1 MSRLSTKTK
10 GLPVTRF
17 YTKPGSNPLDDVRYV
32 KRASRIADADGTLVF
47 EMNDVEVPE
56 SWSQLA
62 TDILASKY
70 CRPMNGDASKRE
82 NSARQVVGRVAGTI
96 RKAGEKGGYFAGAA
110 AAEVFEAELSFLLLN
125 QYAAFNT
132 PVWLNCGLSQ
142 AYGLKG
148 QGGNWFVDAATGRAE
163 ETPDAYSRPQVSA
176 CFIQSLDDSLSSV
189 FELSKNEA
197 RIFKYGSGS
206 GTNFSRIR
214 SRHEKLSTG
223 GSSSG
228 LMFFLEV
235 LDKGAGAIKSG
246 GIGRRAAKMVCLDA
260 DHPEIEDFIQWK
272 QREEKKVAVLV
283 AAGYDSDFN
292 GEAYRTVS
300 GQNSNNSIR
309 VTDEF
314 MKAVRDDGPWSTTL
328 RTTGKVH
335 ETLSARK
342 LMKTIAQAAWSC
354 ADPGLQFD
362 TTINRFHTCP
372 NTDRIRGSNPCS
384 EYMFLDDTA
393 CNLASLNLVKY
404 LREDGSFDVPAFR
417 HAARLIFLA
426 QEILVGFSSYPTR
439 KIAENTHAYRPLGL
453 GYANLGS
460 LLMIQGLAYDS
471 GRARSWAGAL
481 TALMTGEA
489 YCASAEI
496 AASRGAFDGFAANRE
511 PMLDV
516 MRLHRAAVDDVEK
529 GCPEDVLDAAQQA
542 WDDALTLGEK
552 HGYRN
557 AQATV
562 LAPTG
567 TIGLLMDCDTTG
579 IEPDFALVKFKKLSG
594 GGTLKIVNGSVEKA
608 LLGLGYS
615 AAQAERIVAHVL
627 ETGSAEDALDL
638 REEHLPVF
646 DCANP
651 SSAGGRFIAPLGH
664 ARMMAAAQPFLS
676 GAISKTI
683 NMPHQATVADI
694 ESAYIESWKLGL
706 KAVALYRDGCK
717 LSQPLSVT
725 QKKGA
730 AGDAEAA
737 VAGSILERR
746 YLPQKRS
753 GHTVETALNGQ
764 KLYIRT
770 GEYPDGRLGEVFL
783 DFGKPGSPLQ
793 EMLNCL
799 SISVSLGL
807 QYGVPLQDLVDRL
820 TFTRFEPSGS
830 VRHPRVK
837 QASSVVD
844 LVFRVLGVDYL
855 GRADLAHVA
864 PEPVPAQELA
874 LAAAPA
880 ANADSADAHLSRLMG
895 DAPFCAHCG
904 HVTVRSGSC
913 YKCLNC
919 GNSMGCS

>member
-1 MSRLSTKTK
+1 MTRPASKTK
-10 GLPVTRF
+10 GLAIQRF
-17 YTKPGSNPLDDVRYV
+17 FTKPSSNPLDEVRYRRV
-32 KRASRIADADGTLVF
+32 SSRIADADGTAVF
-47 EMNDVEVPE
+47 EMSDVEVPE
-56 SWSQLA
+56 EWSQLA
-62 TDILASKY
+62 ADILASKY
-70 CRPMNGDASKRE
+70 CRPMNADASRRE

-96 RKAGEKGGYFAGAA
+96 RKAGEEGGYFAGAA
-110 AAEVFEAELSFLLLN
+110 AAAAFEAELCFLLIN
-125 QYAAFNT
+125 QHAAFNT
-132 PVWLNCGLSQ
+132 PVWLNCGLHHE
-142 AYGLKG
+142 YGLKG
-148 QGGNWFVDAATGRAE
+148 QGGNWYVDPSTGRAE
-163 ETPDAYSRPQVSA
+163 ECPDAYSRPQVSA
-176 CFIQSLDDSLSSV
+176 CFIQALDDSLTSV

-223 GSSSG
+223 GSPSG

-314 MKAVRDDGPWSTTL
+314 MKAVLDDGPWSTML

-335 ETLSARK
+335 ETMRARK
-342 LMKTIAQAAWSC
+342 LMKLIAQAAWSC

-372 NTDRIRGSNPCS
+372 NTDRIRASNPCS

-393 CNLASLNLVKY
+393 CNLASLNLVKF
-404 LREDGSFDVPAFR
+404 LRADGSFDVPAFR
-417 HAARLIFLA
+417 HASRLVFLA

-439 KIAENTHAYRPLGL
+439 KIAENSYAYRPLGL

-460 LLMIQGLAYDS
+460 LLMIQGLPYDS
-471 GRARSWAGAL
+471 ARARSWAGAV

-489 YCASAEI
+489 YRASAEI
-496 AASRGAFDGFAANRE
+496 AASRGAFDGFETNRE
-511 PMLDV
+511 PMLGV
-516 MRLHRAAVDDVEK
+516 VRLHREALGRLEN
-529 GCPEDVLDAAQQA
+529 GCPEEILGAARQS
-542 WDDALTLGEK
+542 WDEALALGEK

-557 AQATV
+557 AQVSV

-594 GGTLKIVNGSVEKA
+594 GGTLKIVNGSVEAA
-608 LLGLGYS
+608 LRGLGYE
-615 AAQAERIVAHVL
+615 AAQVERIVAHVL
-627 ETGSAEDALDL
+627 ETGGVEGAPGL

-651 SSAGGRFIAPLGH
+651 AAEGGRFIAPLGH
-664 ARMMAAAQPFLS
+664 VRMMAAAQPFLS

-683 NMPHQATVADI
+683 NMPHQATVTDI

-725 QKKGA
+725 QKKDA
-730 AGDAEAA
+730 TGDAEAA
-737 VAGSILERR
+737 MAGRILERR
-746 YLPQKRS
+746 YLPQRRS
-753 GHTVETALNGQ
+753 GHTVETTLNGQ

-783 DFGKPGSPLQ
+783 DFGKPGSPVQ
-793 EMLNCL
+793 ELLNCL
-799 SISVSLGL
+799 SITVSLGL
-807 QYGVPLQDLVDRL
+807 QYGVPLEDLVDRL
-820 TFTRFEPSGS
+820 TFTRFEPSGT

-844 LVFRVLGVDYL
+844 LIFRVLGLEYL

-864 PEPVPAQELA
+864 PEPVNELA
-874 LAAAPA
+874 TAAVA
-880 ANADSADAHLSRLMG
+880 AVQVQGDSLDAHLSRLMG

>member
-1 MSRLSTKTK
+1 MTRPPSKTK
-10 GLPVTRF
+10 GLPVERIFT
-17 YTKPGSNPLDDVRYV
+17 TPDKNPLDEIRY
-32 KRASRIADADGTLVF
+32 KRTSSRIADADGSTVF
-47 EMNDVEVPE
+47 EMRDVEVPE
-56 SWSQLA
+56 GWSQLS

-70 CRPMNGDASKRE
+70 CRPMSADASLRE
-82 NSARQVVGRVAGTI
+82 NSARQVVGRVARTI
-96 RKAGEKGGYFAGAA
+96 RKAGEEGKYFTDAA
-110 AAEVFEAELSFLLLN
+110 AAAAFEDELAFLLIN

-132 PVWLNCGLSQ
+132 PVWLNCGLHHE
-142 AYGLKG
+142 YGLKG
-148 QGGNWFVDAATGRAE
+148 QGGNWAFDRPTGRAKE
-163 ETPDAYSRPQVSA
+163 CADAYSRPQVSA
-176 CFIQSLDDSLSSV
+176 CFIQALDDSLTSI

-223 GSSSG
+223 GSPSG

-314 MKAVRDDGPWSTTL
+314 MQAVLDDAPWSTTL
-328 RTTGKVH
+328 RTNGQVH

-342 LMKTIAQAAWSC
+342 LMKLIAQAAWSC

-372 NTDRIRGSNPCS
+372 NTDRIHASNPCS

-393 CNLASLNLVKY
+393 CNLASLNLVKF
-404 LREDGSFDVPAFR
+404 LREDGRFDAAAFG
-417 HAARLIFLA
+417 HATRLVFLA
-426 QEILVGFSSYPTR
+426 QEILVDLSSYPTR

-453 GYANLGS
+453 GYANLGC
-460 LLMIQGLAYDS
+460 LLMILGLPYDS
-471 GRARSWAGAL
+471 ARARGWAAAV
-481 TALMTGEA
+481 TALMTGTA
-489 YCASAEI
+489 YRASAEF
-496 AASRGAFDGFAANRE
+496 AAARGAFEGFAANRE
-511 PMLDV
+511 PMLAV
-516 MRLHRAAVDDVEK
+516 LRRHRQALETLEN
-529 GCPEDVLDAAQQA
+529 GCPQELLEAARQA
-542 WDDALTLGEK
+542 WDAALAAGEA
-552 HGYRN
+552 HGFRN

-579 IEPDFALVKFKKLSG
+579 IEPDYALVKFKKLSG
-594 GGTLKIVNGSVEKA
+594 GGTLKIVNDSVEKS
-608 LLGLGYS
+608 LLRLGYEP
-615 AAQAERIVAHVL
+615 AQAKRIVAHIL
-627 ETGSAEDALDL
+627 ETGSAEAAPGL

-651 SSAGGRFIAPLGH
+651 AVEGGRFIAPLGH

-717 LSQPLSVT
+717 LSQPLSVM
-725 QKKGA
+725 QKKDA

-737 VAGSILERR
+737 MAGRILERR

-770 GEYPDGRLGEVFL
+770 GEYPDGRLGELFL
-783 DFGKPGSPLQ
+783 DFGKPGSPVQ

-799 SISVSLGL
+799 SIAVSLGL
-807 QYGVPLQDLVDRL
+807 QYGVPLEDLVDRL
-820 TFTRFEPSGS
+820 TFTRFEPSGP
-830 VRHPRVK
+830 VRHPHIK
-837 QASSVVD
+837 QASSIVD
-844 LVFRVLGVDYL
+844 LIFRVLGLDYL

-864 PEPVPAQELA
+864 PPAPVKE
-874 LAAAPA
+874 LAAAASPA
-880 ANADSADAHLSRLMG
+880 MRKDSPDAHLSRLMG

-919 GNSMGCS
+919 GNAMGCS